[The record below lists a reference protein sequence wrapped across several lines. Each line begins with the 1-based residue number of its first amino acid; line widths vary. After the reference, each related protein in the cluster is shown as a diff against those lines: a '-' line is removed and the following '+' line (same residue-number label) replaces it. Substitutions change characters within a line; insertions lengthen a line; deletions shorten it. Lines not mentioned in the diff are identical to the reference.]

1 VDSAHYLALLNIK
14 RCVMRG
20 CWEKGKK
27 KKRNENPRKVNA
39 ISKEGAWD
47 EAVAKSSPRIWKRS
61 SP

>member
-1 VDSAHYLALLNIK
+1 MK
-14 RCVMRG
+14 RCVMRA
-20 CWEKGKK
+20 CSEKGKK

>member
-1 VDSAHYLALLNIK
+1 
-14 RCVMRG
+14 MRV
-20 CWEKGKK
+20 CSEKGKK

-47 EAVAKSSPRIWKRS
+47 EAVAKSSSRIWKCP